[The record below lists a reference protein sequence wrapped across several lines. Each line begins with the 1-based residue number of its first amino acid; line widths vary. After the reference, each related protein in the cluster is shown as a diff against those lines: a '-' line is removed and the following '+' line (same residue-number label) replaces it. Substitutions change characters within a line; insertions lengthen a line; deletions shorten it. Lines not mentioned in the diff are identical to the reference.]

1 LSTAAVLPPTAGE
14 AALAT
19 SDSSGRRIVD
29 LGTLGGTSSSAS
41 DINDFGMV
49 VGNSD
54 TGDGIGYASHA
65 FLWRNGRMTDL
76 GTLGGELNSSSATA
90 INNLGQVVG
99 SSIPAAGEQHAVL
112 WRNGRMTDLGT
123 LPGGLGSYAI
133 DINDLGQ
140 IVGMSYTAAGE
151 YRGFLWR
158 DGRMADLGGFWPEAI
173 NNLSQIVGQ
182 YDSDAAIWDHGRV
195 TRLNNLAGADSS
207 AALATSNQG
216 RVAGYSVFPSGIS
229 INRAVMWR
237 GRGAI
242 DLGALPDFPNS
253 QALGINDRDQVVG
266 WSWNDLD
273 GWQGVLWDHRAMT
286 ALGRDTTAGAINN
299 LGWIVG
305 VGPAEGDPSTVH
317 AILWR

>member
-1 LSTAAVLPPTAGE
+1 MRMRYVRLVARVVVLLLLVSMAAVLPATAGE

-19 SDSSGRRIVD
+19 SASGRRIVD
-29 LGTLGGTSSSAS
+29 LSTLGGTSSSAS
-41 DINDFGMV
+41 DINDFGTV

-65 FLWRNGRMTDL
+65 FLWRNDRMTDL

-112 WRNGRMTDLGT
+112 WRDGRMTDLG
-123 LPGGLGSYAI
+123 
-133 DINDLGQ
+133 
-140 IVGMSYTAAGE
+140 
-151 YRGFLWR
+151 GFQ
-158 DGRMADLGGFWPEAI
+158 PEAI
-173 NNLSQIVGQ
+173 NNLGQIVGQ
-182 YDSDAAIWDHGRV
+182 DGNDAAIWDHGRV
-195 TRLNNLAGADSS
+195 TRLNNLAGSDGSYAT
-207 AALATSNQG
+207 ATSNRG
-216 RVAGYSVFPSGIS
+216 RIAGYAVFPSGMA

-237 GRGAI
+237 GGVPTE
-242 DLGALPDFPNS
+242 LGAPPGYSMS
-253 QALGINDRDQVVG
+253 QALAINDRDQVVG
-266 WSWNDLD
+266 WSSIWDT
-273 GWQGVLWDHRAMT
+273 GTWQAVLWNHGAIT
-286 ALGRDTTAGAINN
+286 GLGQGTTAAAINN